1 MKNSLFYGKSIAQI
15 EEELQVNTN
24 QGLSLQE
31 VQKRLEI
38 QGKNILTSE
47 KESLSTFKIFFS
59 QLQNPLFFLLLLAGG
74 VSLFLQE
81 WSDAIVIFFTA
92 LMNAVIGFFQEYK
105 AGRALEKL
113 RNLVT
118 YNAIVLRG
126 GEKKMIS
133 SEEIVLGDIL
143 FLEAGASVQADGRII
158 DCLEFEVNEST
169 LTGES
174 EPVKKNVSLIL
185 QEVPLGERLNMVFRG
200 TSVVSGRARILVTA
214 TGSQTEIG
222 HIASLVSSTKESL
235 TPLQLQ
241 LNKLSKVISIIIV
254 IIFLGIFLLGI
265 LQSAHHHS
273 MVELFK
279 TSVAIAVAA
288 IPEGLIISLTVILAI
303 GMQRILSRNA
313 LVRKMVAAETLGSVS
328 VICTDKTGTLTE
340 GVMKGVRIITHS
352 HDIEGKSLAL
362 LHNSSELTYR
372 DEQFLLKIGA
382 LCNNARFDPLA
393 DAQGES
399 KQGKYLGNMTDIAVA
414 QLAAEAGFV
423 KNNLEEVFTRVHEI
437 PFSSKR
443 KYMATLHIL
452 DGESFICAKG
462 APDVLLEQVSHFE
475 ENGKQKHVTK
485 ESKKYFEGKIA
496 ACTKQGLRLIAVAY
510 KKVPSTVTA
519 IGESDIQKLTLLG
532 FVALSDPLRPD
543 VKETFA
549 LAHEAG
555 IRIVMITGDHACTA
569 QYIGAALGLPAAEK
583 NILIGSELEA
593 MNAEELE
600 QKIGTIS
607 IFARVDPKHKI
618 RIVEALQKRGEVV
631 AMTGDGINDSP
642 ALKGADIGIAVG
654 SGTDVA
660 KDIADLVLLD
670 NHFST
675 IIAAV
680 EEGRKIYHNIKKV
693 LLYLFSFSLAEVLI
707 VSGSLLAGFPL
718 AVLPAQ
724 ILWINLVQD
733 SLPAIALS
741 FEKINNKIM
750 NQKPRK
756 KDESIFD
763 GTMRIIIVSMT
774 LISNVLLFGIFLLYL
789 RSGAPI
795 ELVRTMIFG
804 GLGVGSFFFI
814 YSVRSLYEPIWT
826 VRPFQNMYLNV
837 SVLFGFV
844 LLLCAMYVPLLQTLL
859 NTVPLRSIDWLVLST
874 FGILNLIFVELV
886 KFFISLKRQ
895 KV

>member
-1 MKNSLFYGKSIAQI
+1 MKNSFFYGKSISQI
-15 EEELQVNTN
+15 EAEFQVSSS
-24 QGLSLQE
+24 QGLSASE
-31 VQKRLEI
+31 VQKRV
-38 QGKNILTSE
+38 QTYGGNSLTAE
-47 KESLSTFKIFFS
+47 RESVSTFKIFFS

-81 WSDAIVIFFTA
+81 WSDAIIIFFTA
-92 LMNAVIGFFQEYK
+92 FMNAVIGFFQEYK

-113 RNLVT
+113 RNMVT
-118 YNAIVLRG
+118 YSAVVLRD
-126 GEKKMIS
+126 GEKKVIP
-133 SEEIVLGDIL
+133 SEQIVPGDIL

-158 DCLEFEVNEST
+158 QCVEFEVNESA

-174 EPVKKNVSLIL
+174 EPVKKNSSTITK
-185 QEVPLGERLNMVFRG
+185 EVPLAERLNMVFRG
-200 TSVVSGRARILVTA
+200 TAVVSGRAHIVVTA

-241 LNKLSKVISIIIV
+241 LKKLSKVISIIIL
-254 IIFLGIFLLGI
+254 IISLGIFLLGV
-265 LQSAHHHS
+265 LQPVQHHS
-273 MVELFK
+273 TLELFK
-279 TSVAIAVAA
+279 TAVALAVAA

-340 GVMKGVRIITHS
+340 GVMKAVRVITYS
-352 HDIEGKSLAL
+352 HDIEGKNLSLL
-362 LHNSSELTYR
+362 QNSPELTYR

-382 LCNNARFDPLA
+382 LCNNARFEKTDHFP
-393 DAQGES
+393 E
-399 KQGKYLGNMTDIAVA
+399 GKFFGNMTDIALA
-414 QLAAEAGFV
+414 QLALENGFV
-423 KNNLEEVFTRVHEI
+423 KNNLEEVFTRINEV

-452 DGESFICAKG
+452 DGESFVCAKG

-485 ESKKYFEGKIA
+485 ESKKYFEEKIA
-496 ACTKQGLRLIAVAY
+496 ECTKQGFRLIAVAY
-510 KKVPSTVTA
+510 KKVPSTVTV

-549 LAHEAG
+549 LAHNAG
-555 IRIVMITGDHACTA
+555 IRIVMITGDHARTA

-593 MNAEELE
+593 MSAKELE

-670 NHFST
+670 NNFGT
-675 IIAAV
+675 IVSAV
-680 EEGRKIYHNIKKV
+680 EEGRKIYQNIKKV
-693 LLYLFSFSLAEVLI
+693 LLYLFSFSLAEVFI

-733 SLPAIALS
+733 SLPAIALA
-741 FEKINNKIM
+741 FEKMDKKVM
-750 NQKPRK
+750 SEKPRK
-756 KDESIFD
+756 KNESIFD
-763 GTMRIIIVSMT
+763 STMKIIILSMT
-774 LISNVLLFGIFLLYL
+774 IISNILLFTIFLLYL
-789 RSGAPI
+789 RTGAPI

-826 VRPFQNMYLNV
+826 VRPFQNMYLNL

-859 NTVPLRSIDWLVLST
+859 NTVPLRSIDWLVLAN
-874 FGILNLIFVELV
+874 FGILNLIFVEMV